1 MEILSLEP
9 IVLGLVL
16 AVIAL
21 VLGGTVWSRVPPMPT
36 STKARRAMLDLVADA
51 RPGVI
56 YELGAG
62 WGGLAAALARRFP
75 DARVVA
81 IELSP
86 LPWAV
91 CRLRVLLFGPANL
104 RVRWGNALKADLRD
118 ADLVACFLCP
128 EVMAPLDSKLADS
141 LKPGT
146 LVLSNA
152 FALPGWQPVDQVRLN
167 DLHRSPI
174 YLYRR

>member
-1 MEILSLEP
+1 MEFLSLIP
-9 IVLGLVL
+9 AVTAIVLVL
-16 AVIAL
+16 W
-21 VLGGTVWSRVPPMPT
+21 GTVRTGVPPMPT
-36 STKARRAMLDLVADA
+36 SAAVRACMFHLAEGENPA
-51 RPGVI
+51 VI

-81 IELSP
+81 VEVSP

-91 CRLRVLLFGPANL
+91 CRLRAAWFGPNNVE
-104 RVRWGNALKADLRD
+104 VRFADVMKTDLFD
-118 ADLVACFLCP
+118 ADLAVCFLCP
-128 EVMAPLDSKLADS
+128 PAMARLAPRLADG
-141 LKPGT
+141 LRPGA

-152 FALPGWQPVDQVRLN
+152 FALPGWTPLREARVS
-167 DLHRSPI
+167 DLHRSPV